1 MQLNFELFIVVLY
14 RISVFWFVFL
24 IHIFAVH
31 ANTNL
36 LHLLMV
42 CCVECSITSA
52 VHCATGV
59 GRHRQQPSCLTEP
72 LSLRMTLD
80 ISLAF
85 SCLMAAYFVYG
96 IEYPNKKRN
105 IYGTFCVWYFRKWQ
119 NTAHGAACCKY
130 VVCSV
135 LKQCLSTQHIC
146 STALIPVWSGT
157 HQVNFSK
164 LLERHIFQAR
174 CSFCHKHHND
184 NNDDEKNNNININ
197 VVVLLVCIYY

>member
-1 MQLNFELFIVVLY
+1 MLCRILHQISRALCYTSRQASSTTIVLDRAVIIEDDTGYQLGLFLLDG
-14 RISVFWFVFL
+14 RLLCLRNSVPEQ
-24 IHIFAVH
+24 
-31 ANTNL
+31 NK
-36 LHLLMV
+36 
-42 CCVECSITSA
+42 E
-52 VHCATGV
+52 
-59 GRHRQQPSCLTEP
+59 
-72 LSLRMTLD
+72 
-80 ISLAF
+80 
-85 SCLMAAYFVYG
+85 YF
-96 IEYPNKKRN
+96 NH
-105 IYGTFCVWYFRKWQ
+105 YGTFCVWYFRKWQ